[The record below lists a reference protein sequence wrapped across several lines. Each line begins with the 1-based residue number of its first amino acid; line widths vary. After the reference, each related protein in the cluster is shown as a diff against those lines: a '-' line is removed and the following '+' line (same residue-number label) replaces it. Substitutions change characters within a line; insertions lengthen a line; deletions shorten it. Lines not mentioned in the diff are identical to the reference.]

1 MSKTKTIRREIV
13 SESTANAH
21 EKMLIVP
28 LFNKFRAQVRRE
40 FAADS
45 AANWIPV
52 ECSLLIRYEFA
63 ACSLPTRYIFVAI
76 LLLCGLRGSDKIPA
90 NTRYLA
96 NALAADERAVKKAL
110 AELIRANL
118 LSEIERFEREEM
130 KDTQTQKEQSGVSV
144 DFINSFEEKTENE
157 NGLLKTVQA
166 TGSNGNSKRSQ
177 FTIEECLRYVEH
189 CQSKGDEIKNAK
201 ALATNLFKSGE
212 ADSFILATL
221 YPERLA
227 EVEREQFG
235 EPIGFTDS
243 PCRVCFGAKMADADG
258 KGFRKCEHCRDERG
272 KSTGFEPKG
281 ETDDETAR

>member
-166 TGSNGNSKRSQ
+166 TGSNGNSKNVCDTSSIAR
-177 FTIEECLRYVEH
+177 
-189 CQSKGDEIKNAK
+189 AK
-201 ALATNLFKSGE
+201 ATKSRTPKHWRPICSNQ
-212 ADSFILATL
+212 AKPTVSFWQ
-221 YPERLA
+221 R
-227 EVEREQFG
+227 
-235 EPIGFTDS
+235 FTRND
-243 PCRVCFGAKMADADG
+243 
-258 KGFRKCEHCRDERG
+258 
-272 KSTGFEPKG
+272 
-281 ETDDETAR
+281 